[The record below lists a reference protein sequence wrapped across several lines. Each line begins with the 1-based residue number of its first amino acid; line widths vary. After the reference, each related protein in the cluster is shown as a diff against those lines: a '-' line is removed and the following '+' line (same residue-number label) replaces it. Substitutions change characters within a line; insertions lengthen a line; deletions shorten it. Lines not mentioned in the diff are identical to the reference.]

1 VHSGVQ
7 PNPPAVIGAVI
18 PVRTP
23 VYPYAGSVNKV
34 PTIKD
39 VALLA
44 KVHAATA
51 SRALNP
57 STRDMVSTRTANR
70 VIEAAKSLGY
80 SPNSAARSL
89 RTRTSSVAGV
99 IIPDLRNPVFP
110 PIVRGIEDGLRE
122 AGYMAL
128 LGNTDGDEEREKELL
143 AAMRGRQTDGF
154 ILATSRRGDPFP
166 AEAGGFPVPTVLVN
180 RRTDANDIPSVTPDN
195 TAGVYATVR
204 YLVELG
210 HRRIGHVSGPQDL
223 STGWERYRTFLDA
236 MAAHDLPV
244 EQRRVTFSTAFT
256 EEAGLVAA
264 LPLLVADPS
273 ITAIVAGNDLIALGC
288 YRALEQHGLR
298 CPEDMSV
305 VGFNDMPF
313 LDRQRPRLTSVRIPH
328 YEIGIE
334 SARLLLERIG
344 NPTGPAKRIVL
355 PVELVRRESA
365 TAPRP
370 S

>member
-1 VHSGVQ
+1 M
-7 PNPPAVIGAVI
+7 I
-18 PVRTP
+18 PVRFA

-70 VIEAAKSLGY
+70 VIEAAKTLGY

-154 ILATSRRGDPFP
+154 ILATSRRNDPLP
-166 AEAGGFPVPTVLVN
+166 PEQGGYPVPTVLVN
-180 RRTDANDIPSVTPDN
+180 RRTDASDTPSVTADN

-204 YLVELG
+204 LLVELG
-210 HRRIGHVSGPQDL
+210 HRRIGHVAGPQEM
-223 STGWERYRTFLDA
+223 STGWERYRAFLDA
-236 MAAHDLPV
+236 MAAHELPV
-244 EQRRVTFSTAFT
+244 DPRRVTFSTAFT
-256 EEAGLVAA
+256 EEAGLIAA
-264 LPLLVADPS
+264 LPLLAADPS

-288 YRALEQHGLR
+288 YRALEQHRLR
-298 CPEDMSV
+298 CPEDISV

-334 SARLLLERIG
+334 SARLLLERIA
-344 NPTGPAKRIVL
+344 NPGAAAKRVVL
-355 PVELVRRESA
+355 PVELVRRDSA
-365 TAPRP
+365 IPPRAD
-370 S
+370 